1 MPFLGPFGDVLPRAL
16 LAAIGIWAAANYF
29 VIGPELGSRVARAD
43 HVPACEAN
51 FRDMVRDAAR
61 EKHASIPL
69 PTLDPM
75 QEYAIRQGEQLLNSP
90 LMQWAQGASRGMG
103 EAIGI
108 DVQGGFDAARRTYAA
123 NKRAAEEA
131 YRLAKEEVRAWGERQ
146 AAAAGDVC
154 GCLAEMAVNQTRAD
168 WAMFSG
174 SLTLIE
180 PEPVV
185 SLPRL
190 MAQLQRDG
198 ACKAEAE

>member
-75 QEYAIRQGEQLLNSP
+75 QEYAIRQ
-90 LMQWAQGASRGMG
+90 
-103 EAIGI
+103 AIGI